1 MGVNELSIVALK
13 KKKSGVALVSAL
25 LVLVILATIC
35 GGFVSIMAQ
44 NTTSARRSAD
54 DSILLYTAEAGLEYA
69 KWCVKHNLTYY
80 PVRDLYTAQSTTVPK
95 IKAGG
100 LYNFWGSAA
109 YFMFPGFELASSVK
123 ANAPITRCS
132 EYIYWSSLSYNSNTA
147 SGSKNVFF
155 RSGETR
161 YLATFQISTGLK
173 WDNGSADSTYN
184 NISDANYVRAVGS
197 SGQRGF
203 PVELSSTARLWKL
216 NDGGKLYTA
225 FNGSNQS
232 GNGQIQLIETAT
244 LIKDLGATL
253 EATRTLSCTFQH
265 AINADQYKNNYPQK
279 DYYDVNTFEYYR
291 DWAR

>member
-1 MGVNELSIVALK
+1 MVSSVPTIRK
-13 KKKSGVALVSAL
+13 KKRGIALVSAL

-44 NTTSARRSAD
+44 NTTSARKSAD
-54 DSILLYTAEAGLEYA
+54 DTILLYTAEAGLEYA

-80 PVRDLYTAQSTTVPK
+80 PVRDLYTAQSTTTPK

-109 YFMFPGFELASSVK
+109 YFMFPGFELSDSIKNTAAISR
-123 ANAPITRCS
+123 RC
-132 EYIYWSSLSYNSNTA
+132 EYIYWSSLSYNSGTA

-155 RSGETR
+155 QNGETR

-173 WDNGSADSTYN
+173 WNNGTINSDYNST
-184 NISDANYVRAVGS
+184 SDVNYIRAVGS

-203 PVELSSTARLWKL
+203 PVELSSTARLWRL
-216 NDGGKLYTA
+216 DDGGRLYNA
-225 FNGSNQS
+225 FNGSSQS
-232 GNGQIQLIETAT
+232 GQGQLQLIETAT
-244 LIKDLGATL
+244 LLDKLGATL
-253 EATRTLSCTFQH
+253 EASRTLSCTFQH
-265 AINADQYKNNYPQK
+265 AVNADQYKNSYPQQ
-279 DYYDVNTFEYYR
+279 DYYDVNTFKNYR